1 MGIDEKWEL
10 AAFCTNLAEGEVL
23 TLLSLAQSLFPLGH
37 TTSQCFSGAIK
48 KSKCS
53 ELPLAFLA
61 SKMTLLRWEV
71 RIDSQVLV
79 KNQKSKWSAKDIFKG
94 RLLYLPKVL

>member
-48 KSKCS
+48 KNKCS